1 MQLFRTIP
9 FNNLRGV
16 RDEVEVLTCVH
27 GNVDEDSEINCELS
41 SGYCIQYTPNPFIFP
56 CYRISPGRENQFVL
70 SSKRPREPDL
80 WAKTICAQE
89 VNNVKYTSWRNAVF
103 LHL

>member
-9 FNNLRGV
+9 FNNLGGV

-41 SGYCIQYTPNPFIFP
+41 SGYCI
-56 CYRISPGRENQFVL
+56 
-70 SSKRPREPDL
+70 
-80 WAKTICAQE
+80 
-89 VNNVKYTSWRNAVF
+89 
-103 LHL
+103 